1 LGSSLEKSGK
11 ASNTNKTKNISEMKR
26 FALIGAAGYIADR
39 HMKAIKETG
48 NELICAT
55 DRFDVMGRIDAFFP
69 DAEFFLEHENF
80 DKYMDDLQMAGKPID
95 YVSICTPNYMHPSH
109 IRFTLRNGANAICEK
124 PLVIYPEDMHIIKD
138 IEAETGKR
146 VYTVLQLRYHQ
157 TILALKKKIDE
168 AGDKI
173 YDIDLSYITTRGKWY
188 FKSWKG
194 DITKSGGVAT
204 NIGIHFFDMITW
216 IFGNVKKN
224 VVHLYDANKAA
235 GYLELDKARVRW
247 FLSLDAD
254 DLPEY
259 ATSRGMRT
267 FRSITVDG
275 DEVEFSG
282 GFTDLHTITYQ
293 NILNGNGFGI
303 EDARESIIL
312 TDYVRNTKPLG
323 LKGEYHPF
331 LKS

>member
-1 LGSSLEKSGK
+1 
-11 ASNTNKTKNISEMKR
+11 MKR

-48 NELICAT
+48 NQLICAT
-55 DRFDVMGRIDAFFP
+55 DRFDVMGRIDSYFP

-80 DKYMDDLQMAGKPID
+80 DKYMDDLSMQGNPID
-95 YVSICTPNYMHPSH
+95 FVSICTPNYMHPSH
-109 IRFTLRNGANAICEK
+109 IRFALRNGANAICEK

-146 VYTVLQLRYHQ
+146 VFTVLQLRYHQ
-157 TILALKKKIDE
+157 TILDLKKKIDE
-168 AGDKI
+168 GEPGKI
-173 YDIDLSYITTRGKWY
+173 YDIDLSYITTRGNWY

-194 DITKSGGVAT
+194 DIKKSGGVAT
-204 NIGIHFFDMITW
+204 NIGIHFFDMLTW
-216 IFGNVKKN
+216 IFGDVKEN
-224 VVHLYDANKAA
+224 IVHAYEANKAA
-235 GYLELDKARVRW
+235 GFLQLEKARVRW

-267 FRSITVDG
+267 FRSIAVDG

-282 GFTDLHTITYQ
+282 GFTDLHTVTYQ

-303 EDARESIIL
+303 DDARESIIL
-312 TDYVRNTKPLG
+312 TDVVRNTKPIG
-323 LKGEYHPF
+323 LKGDYHPF
-331 LKS
+331 LV